1 MVGFK
6 TLTSTICLVTILSLS
21 LGLTARAHANNNN
34 GDDVFVT
41 FEHSATATA
50 GGVHYSPPP
59 PGDPDDWSIK
69 LQIPKTDVPYPF
81 ANAILHNFAGPPPAT
96 APSFDFLSNIAGP
109 SGGSPR
115 LVMCFSG
122 APSCYNKMELRPLAW
137 VANLWTTVDGNGPN
151 WDNRGAGCPTYG
163 LTYTEA
169 LACHAGQ
176 TVLDVHIS
184 TDSSWLATVP
194 PTGYIHY
201 IDNIH
206 YGSAFITSPASG
218 CQESDGNGD
227 FEGDHG
233 KGHFSMDNDGCMD
246 GDQDQVSSSDRGD
259 GRDFQSSQITTSTF
273 DPMANTVTIT
283 GVGTSGG
290 VPVAFT
296 FVALETGLTTPGWVS
311 FAFSDGYTNAG
322 TLVNGSVLLH

>member
-6 TLTSTICLVTILSLS
+6 TLTTTISLITVLSLS
-21 LGLTARAHANNNN
+21 VGLTARAHANNNN
-34 GDDVFVT
+34 GDNVFVT
-41 FEHSATATA
+41 FEHSAATTA
-50 GGVHYSPPP
+50 GWVHYSPPP

-69 LQIPKTDVPYPF
+69 LQLPKTDVPYPF
-81 ANAILHNFAGPPPAT
+81 ANAILHNVAGPPPAT

-206 YGSAFITSPASG
+206 YGSAFIPAQERAAKNPTVMATSKANKVVT
-218 CQESDGNGD
+218 SD
-227 FEGDHG
+227 
-233 KGHFSMDNDGCMD
+233 STMMDAWMEIRTRYHLPTVAMD
-246 GDQDQVSSSDRGD
+246 ATSSPLKSLH
-259 GRDFQSSQITTSTF
+259 QHSTQ
-273 DPMANTVTIT
+273 P
-283 GVGTSGG
+283 
-290 VPVAFT
+290 P
-296 FVALETGLTTPGWVS
+296 
-311 FAFSDGYTNAG
+311 
-322 TLVNGSVLLH
+322 TL